1 VKARVYVTLRK
12 DVLDPQGEAVRR
24 GLGSL
29 GFAEVTDVR
38 IGKFVEMELGGGREE
53 ATKRIDE
60 MCKKLLANLVIEDY
74 RFEID

>member
-29 GFAEVTDVR
+29 GYDEVTSVR
-38 IGKFVEMELGGGREE
+38 IGNKRKRCQEPFLGADTGPNNRVQ
-53 ATKRIDE
+53 ATENSLRSCVAPAIFS
-60 MCKKLLANLVIEDY
+60 A
-74 RFEID
+74 